1 MFQRIIDRPVE
12 TLDALRLDVDHFEQ
26 SVFAEER
33 GAFVANAALLHRDAL
48 GFILFQKDGTRID
61 IAEPDWMPKV
71 ENFVALEALA
81 VRHSIDHRLLTF
93 ELIAGQYTHAIWAPV
108 SETDDWNLPI
118 SIRRAMKSEGAER
131 IVLVAGGVA
140 EGGLVYSAAGWFGLS
155 DLQQRVVDAV
165 VRTGSARDAA
175 DALGIAYSTARES
188 LAMAA
193 KKMSLP
199 NMPSVVSAVVSAAF
213 GIMPGEID
221 GTLVLSDML
230 QISERQARIAL
241 LVSNGASRK
250 QAAHAIGV
258 TDGVIKK
265 ELDCIFAS
273 LGVRTAAELARLVT
287 EIQALRL
294 FARSTAGAPGFLDPA
309 IEPSRFS
316 IRPEGRQ
323 IIGWSD
329 YGPVSGKPVLIVH
342 SNWSCRAVP
351 RALVLA
357 LQKKG
362 WRPIAIDRPGYG
374 ATHIGNSTREDPFT
388 QAAYDTI
395 QILDQLKI
403 KKIAIMARCG
413 AQFVH
418 VLKRRSP
425 ERIGAV
431 MLVSPTPAT
440 SETGQRIGVV
450 GSIKEAFYRSPRLIE
465 FFFRIIC
472 AQITLG
478 RVEQLTRAIVKG
490 SAIDTELCG
499 DPQFIRDRFRA
510 LRPFA
515 GGNFMGA
522 VCEEMVISHGGLELP
537 PLNVTDW
544 AIVQGDDDNHNSFSE
559 VLDYWSPIVPKAK
572 IINVPGGGRF
582 LTSSHAELLVTVLDE
597 L

>member
-1 MFQRIIDRPVE
+1 MIDQPIRS
-12 TLDALRLDVDHFEQ
+12 LDALRSDVEHFEQ
-26 SVFAEER
+26 SVFAEEK
-33 GAFVANAALLHRDAL
+33 GDLVANAALLNRDAL
-48 GFILFQKDGTRID
+48 GFMLFRKNGTFID
-61 IAEPDWMPKV
+61 IAEPDWVPRV
-71 ENFVALEALA
+71 ENFSDLEVLSI
-81 VRHSIDHRLLTF
+81 RHSVDHRLLTF
-93 ELIAGQYTHAIWAPV
+93 EHKEFQYTHAIWAPV
-108 SETDDWNLPI
+108 SETDEWNLP
-118 SIRRAMKSEGAER
+118 SGIRDAMTSKQADR

-140 EGGLVYSAAGWFGLS
+140 SGGLIYSAAGWFGFS
-155 DLQQRVVDAV
+155 DLQRRVVGAI
-165 VRTGSARDAA
+165 VRTGNARDAA
-175 DALGIAYSTARES
+175 NELGIAYSTVRES
-188 LAMAA
+188 LALAA

-213 GIMPGEID
+213 GILPGELD
-221 GTLVLSDML
+221 GTTILSDML

-258 TDGVIKK
+258 NNGVVKK
-265 ELDCIFAS
+265 ELDNLFAS
-273 LGVRTAAELARLVT
+273 LGVRTAAELAKLIT

-316 IRPEGRQ
+316 IRPESQQ

-329 YGPVSGKPVLIVH
+329 YGPVSGKPVLVVH

-351 RALVLA
+351 RPLVLA

-374 ATHIGNSTREDPFT
+374 ATHLGQSTRENPFT
-388 QAAYDTI
+388 QAVDDTI
-395 QILDQLKI
+395 QILDQLNI
-403 KKIAIMARCG
+403 KEISIVARCG

-418 VLKRRSP
+418 ELKRQYP
-425 ERIGAV
+425 NRIGAV
-431 MLVSPTPAT
+431 VLVSPTPAT

-450 GSIKEAFYRSPRLIE
+450 GSMKEAFFRSPRLIE

-472 AQITLG
+472 AQITLS

-490 SAIDTELCG
+490 SAGDTELCSN
-499 DPQFIRDRFRA
+499 PQFIRDRFRA

-522 VCEEMVISHGGLELP
+522 VYEEMVISHGGYDLQ
-537 PLNVTDW
+537 PLSVTNW
-544 AIVQGDDDNHNSFSE
+544 AIVQGDDDNHNSFGE
-559 VLDYWSPIVPKAK
+559 VINYWTDLVPKAK
-572 IINVPGGGRF
+572 IIKVPGGGRF
-582 LTSSHAELLVTVLDE
+582 LTSSHAESLASNLDG

>member
-1 MFQRIIDRPVE
+1 MIDRPVE
-12 TLDALRLDVDHFEQ
+12 TLDALKLDVDHFEH
-26 SVFAEER
+26 SVFAEEK
-33 GAFVANAALLHRDAL
+33 GAFVANAALFHRDAL
-48 GFILFQKDGTRID
+48 GFMLFRKNGKRID

-71 ENFVALEALA
+71 DDFDALEALA
-81 VRHSIDHRLLTF
+81 IRHSLNRRLLTF
-93 ELIAGQYTHAIWAPV
+93 ELLAGRYTHAIWTPV
-108 SETDDWNLPI
+108 SEIGGWNLPI
-118 SIRRAMKSEGAER
+118 TIWQAIESEGAER

-140 EGGLVYSAAGWFGLS
+140 AGGLVYSAAGRFGLS

-165 VRTGSARDAA
+165 VRTGSARGAA
-175 DALGIAYSTARES
+175 DALGIAYSTVRES

-193 KKMSLP
+193 KRMSLP

-250 QAAHAIGV
+250 QTAHAIGV
-258 TDGVIKK
+258 SDGVIKK
-265 ELDCIFAS
+265 ELDSLFAS

-294 FARSTAGAPGFLDPA
+294 FARSTASAPGFLDPG

-329 YGPVSGKPVLIVH
+329 YGPVSGKPILVVH

-357 LQKKG
+357 LQKNG

-388 QAAYDTI
+388 QAADDTI

-403 KKIAIMARCG
+403 EGIAIMARCG

-425 ERIGAV
+425 DRVGAV

-499 DPQFIRDRFRA
+499 NPQFIRDRFRA

-522 VCEEMVISHGGLELP
+522 VCEEMVISHGGFDLP
-537 PLNVTDW
+537 PLAVTNW
-544 AIVQGDDDNHNSFSE
+544 AIVQGDDDNHNSFTE
-559 VLDYWSPIVPKAK
+559 VLDYWLPLVPKAK
-572 IINVPGGGRF
+572 IIKVPGGGRF
-582 LTSSHAELLVTVLDE
+582 LTSSHADFLVAVLNR